1 MEEDSALERRF
12 QKVYIEAPTRE
23 VVKEILMKLKPIYES
38 FHYVTVKE
46 EMIDFMIELSERY
59 IYDRNQPDKAIDL
72 MDEVCAKV
80 SLKESKEYT
89 KYHQLGKKL
98 KEVIEEKN
106 QAILDNRFDIASKW
120 KEKEN
125 QLADQMNQL
134 ELKLY
139 HKKKTKTVTKK
150 DIAEVLHL
158 KTKIPVYEILKE
170 NKRVVEE
177 IEKNITH
184 HIIGQ
189 KKAVEETI
197 QVAKR
202 IKLGLKEECKPYS
215 MLYCGPSG
223 VGKTE
228 LSKVFGSELVGK
240 ENVIRLDMS
249 EYTEAHSVSKI
260 VGAPPGYVGYKDHQN
275 VLEEIRNKPYS
286 VLILDEIEKAHPSI
300 IHLLFQ
306 ILDEGKIKDSN
317 GVVVRFDH
325 VVILM
330 TSNIGFHEINI
341 GFTKENNDVVLT
353 KLKENFSVPFINR
366 IDQIIVFD
374 TLQESEIRQIIEQ
387 QLETLK
393 QKYKR
398 KGIQIKFGREILPSL
413 VNLSDYR
420 EFGARRISKLIK
432 DKIEN
437 QMMEDILNHK
447 ECITITKIKEEATV

>member
-1 MEEDSALERRF
+1 
-12 QKVYIEAPTRE
+12 
-23 VVKEILMKLKPIYES
+23 
-38 FHYVTVKE
+38 
-46 EMIDFMIELSERY
+46 
-59 IYDRNQPDKAIDL
+59 
-72 MDEVCAKV
+72 
-80 SLKESKEYT
+80 
-89 KYHQLGKKL
+89 
-98 KEVIEEKN
+98 
-106 QAILDNRFDIASKW
+106 
-120 KEKEN
+120 
-125 QLADQMNQL
+125 MNQL

-317 GVVVRFDH
+317 GVIVRFDH
-325 VVILM
+325 VVMLM